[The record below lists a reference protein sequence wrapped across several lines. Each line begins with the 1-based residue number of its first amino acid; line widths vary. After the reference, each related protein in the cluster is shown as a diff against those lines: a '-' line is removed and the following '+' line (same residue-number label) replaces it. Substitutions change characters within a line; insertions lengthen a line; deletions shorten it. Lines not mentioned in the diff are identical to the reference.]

1 MRARSNPWP
10 SLVDLFSTLLI
21 AGLGGMALMASQMKD
36 SKALQGK
43 LDQSNAA
50 LASATDENRR
60 LKEEIG
66 RSGQELEGCQ
76 AELGKYQGL
85 DHPPCW
91 GVRDYLFDIELW
103 DDGVTI
109 QNRIQPALRRRARAW
124 GLLGW
129 PFGRKISEAQFKQL
143 TSPLHR
149 TYRSHDNCRILVRLI
164 DRTSPSSKSAFKR
177 GLAVVQGPFYVKV
190 AGE

>member
-36 SKALQGK
+36 AKALQGK
-43 LDQSNAA
+43 LEASNSALVSAA
-50 LASATDENRR
+50 DENRR
-60 LKEEIG
+60 LQDEIG

-76 AELGKYQGL
+76 AQLDKYQGL

-103 DDGVTI
+103 DDGLI
-109 QNRIQPALRRRARAW
+109 IKNRAQPALRRQARAW
-124 GLLGW
+124 GLMAW
-129 PFGRKISEAQFKQL
+129 PFGRKISEARFRQL
-143 TSPLHR
+143 TSPLFR
-149 TYRSHDNCRILVRLI
+149 AYRSRGDCRILVRMI
-164 DRTSPSSKSAFKR
+164 DRTSPSSKAAFKR
-177 GLAVVQGPFYVKV
+177 GLAIIQGPFYVKV